1 MSGVAALLRLT
12 LANWGLLV
20 WSVAFVALYGGLS
33 VGCAVGGG
41 PPRDRP
47 RGGLDRASAA
57 GRAARRSGPA
67 KVGGEPT
74 RFQFRFRGGGGP

>member
-33 VGCAVGGG
+33 VGCAVGAGDGTLWEADRLGG
-41 PPRDRP
+41 P
-47 RGGLDRASAA
+47 
-57 GRAARRSGPA
+57 
-67 KVGGEPT
+67 
-74 RFQFRFRGGGGP
+74 